1 MPQIRDAILK
11 GPLNETER
19 KVLDILTSH
28 PDYIFSTSVEDL
40 AELAA
45 WCTNPLPAQPP
56 EIVITPGET
65 LSINDK
71 VSVWVNKSTKEPAPC
86 TLRTISVALA
96 RLAKTNRIWSGK
108 LHFGEDSTAP
118 GGVKKEAGRTY
129 YGEKQTHR
137 RLTDVLEDLNGESRA
152 IGWFSTI
159 DADENPEESGGDT
172 DTFEGVLAS
181 FEPKIIALYRRL
193 AKDGGVHG
201 EKNLRRLEVP
211 SEGYGHVLQEAQT
224 DPTCQPIPM
233 QFGHSSLYHFLP
245 YGRIRSRVIELGSQ
259 LVGVGQASVI
269 TGASETYFEVTDMVA
284 QSIDKWLDNRGISLE
299 STERLLGQL
308 NLLGKTPPPPFC
320 DFTTVGINAEAL
332 MVQLYTAATRGTIS
346 YGRQDQGAAFVVNDE
361 ESYQQL
367 VLAPAF
373 EKVVDELLS

>member
-19 KVLDILTSH
+19 KVLEILTSH

-56 EIVITPGET
+56 EIVKTPGET
-65 LSINDK
+65 ISINDK
-71 VSVWVNKSTKEPAPC
+71 VSVWVNKSTKEEAPC

-118 GGVKKEAGRTY
+118 GRTY
-129 YGEKQTHR
+129 FGEKQAHR
-137 RLTDVLEDLNGESRA
+137 RLADVLEDLNGESRA

-159 DADENPEESGGDT
+159 DSDENPEESGGET
-172 DTFEGVLAS
+172 DPFEDVLAS
-181 FEPKIIALYRRL
+181 FPPKIIALYRRL
-193 AKDGGVHG
+193 TQIGNDLLSLRVPEEGHG
-201 EKNLRRLEVP
+201 
-211 SEGYGHVLQEAQT
+211 YILQDAQT
-224 DPTCQPIPM
+224 DPTSQPMP
-233 QFGHSSLYHFLP
+233 QSGLYGHLTLYEILP
-245 YGRIRSRVIELGSQ
+245 YGRIRSPVIELGNQ
-259 LVGVGQASVI
+259 LVGLGRAIVHVGPAYRNARWDA
-269 TGASETYFEVTDMVA
+269 TFFEVTGTVA
-284 QSIDKWLDNRGISLE
+284 QSIDTWLNDRGISLE

-320 DFTTVGINAEAL
+320 DFTTVGINADAL
-332 MVQLYTAATRGTIS
+332 KVQLDTAATLGAIS
-346 YGRQDQGAAFVVNDE
+346 YGRRDQGAAFVVNDE
-361 ESYQQL
+361 ESYQKL
-367 VLAPAF
+367 VLEPAF